1 MPEKAPEK
9 MQTDD
14 KGELRLELKP
24 GGYGLFVSFP
34 GFMPLVTHMDVKGTG
49 GIEVFAVKLSI
60 GRGGGPVVLEEPRGR
75 DVLEISVAPFT
86 EKFMV
91 KAAELRAMPRKTV
104 TVHNPHSNAD
114 ETYEGVEV
122 EELLRRFGAPAGK
135 ELHGFVLAYYV
146 LATGSDGFRAVLS
159 LGEVDTSFHPG
170 DVIVA
175 DTMNGKPLD
184 AANGPFKLVV
194 TQDQWPARS
203 VRNLARLELR
213 EAQ

>member
-9 MQTDD
+9 MQTDE

-24 GGYGLFVSFP
+24 GGYGVSVRSQ
-34 GFMPLVTHMDVKGTG
+34 GFLPLTTHMDVKGTG
-49 GIEVFAVKLSI
+49 GIEVFPVKLSI
-60 GRGGGPVVLEEPRGR
+60 GRIGGPVVVAEPVG
-75 DVLEISVAPFT
+75 LEISVVPFK
-86 EKFMV
+86 EEFMV
-91 KAAELRAMPRKTV
+91 TAAELKAMPRKTV
-104 TVHNPHSNAD
+104 TVHNMHSNAD

-135 ELHGFVLAYYV
+135 ELHGYALAYYV
-146 LATGSDGFRAVLS
+146 LASGWDGFRAVLS